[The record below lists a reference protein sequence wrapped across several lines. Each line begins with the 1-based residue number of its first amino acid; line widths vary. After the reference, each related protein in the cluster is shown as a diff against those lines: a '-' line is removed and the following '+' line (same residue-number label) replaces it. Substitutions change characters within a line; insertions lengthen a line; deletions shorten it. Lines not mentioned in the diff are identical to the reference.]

1 MKHKILLVLLLS
13 SMACI
18 TATAQKVSMDFRQV
32 KLAKVFDAITQ
43 QTGLTVAYSR
53 PTVNPDK
60 LVTVRAD
67 EEELAHV
74 LDRLLAGMG
83 VTYEISG
90 KKVYLKAKAA
100 SEATHQSGKVKKISG
115 VIVDEKGE
123 PVIGAS
129 IAVKGTSLG
138 TITNVDGEYTLMG
151 VPEKA
156 EVVIS
161 FIGYKTRTFSAGDKA
176 LANIT
181 LKEDSEL
188 LEEVVV
194 VGYGVQKKSDVSTS
208 ISSVKAEDIAKT
220 SASDFRQALAG
231 KMPGVQVTTPS
242 GDPEGN
248 VSIRVRG
255 ISTVNAG
262 SDPLYII
269 DGVPVERGFAN
280 LNNNDI
286 ESVEVLKD
294 ASSAAIYGSR
304 GSNGVIIITTKQGQ
318 SEKVKI
324 QYDGYYGIQ
333 NVSKKL
339 DMMNAYQFAEF
350 AKDGHDNAY
359 LDANPGASPDDPNG
373 MRPNSWERI
382 PTELFPYL
390 NGDRGLT
397 DTDWQDAIFRT
408 AGTQSH
414 NISVSGRGKTVGY
427 FVSANYYDK
436 EGVVILSLIHI

>member
-255 ISTVNAG
+255 ISTVN
-262 SDPLYII
+262 
-269 DGVPVERGFAN
+269 
-280 LNNNDI
+280 NDI

-382 PTELFPYL
+382 HFPYC
-390 NGDRGLT
+390 RY
-397 DTDWQDAIFRT
+397 A
-408 AGTQSH
+408 
-414 NISVSGRGKTVGY
+414 KP
-427 FVSANYYDK
+427 
-436 EGVVILSLIHI
+436 

>member
-208 ISSVKAEDIAKT
+208 IS
-220 SASDFRQALAG
+220 
-231 KMPGVQVTTPS
+231 
-242 GDPEGN
+242 
-248 VSIRVRG
+248 
-255 ISTVNAG
+255 
-262 SDPLYII
+262 
-269 DGVPVERGFAN
+269 
-280 LNNNDI
+280 
-286 ESVEVLKD
+286 
-294 ASSAAIYGSR
+294 
-304 GSNGVIIITTKQGQ
+304 
-318 SEKVKI
+318 
-324 QYDGYYGIQ
+324 
-333 NVSKKL
+333 
-339 DMMNAYQFAEF
+339 
-350 AKDGHDNAY
+350 
-359 LDANPGASPDDPNG
+359 
-373 MRPNSWERI
+373 
-382 PTELFPYL
+382 
-390 NGDRGLT
+390 
-397 DTDWQDAIFRT
+397 
-408 AGTQSH
+408 
-414 NISVSGRGKTVGY
+414 
-427 FVSANYYDK
+427 
-436 EGVVILSLIHI
+436 

>member
-1 MKHKILLVLLLS
+1 MHTAVLRSIPINSLLS
-13 SMACI
+13 G
-18 TATAQKVSMDFRQV
+18 Q
-32 KLAKVFDAITQ
+32 
-43 QTGLTVAYSR
+43 
-53 PTVNPDK
+53 DK
-60 LVTVRAD
+60 
-67 EEELAHV
+67 EELSDV
-74 LDRLLAGMG
+74 LNRLLSGMN
-83 VTYEISG
+83 VAYEISG
-90 KKVYLKAKAA
+90 KKVYLKAKNS
-100 SEATHQSGKVKKISG
+100 SEAAGQGGKMKRISG
-115 VIVDEKGE
+115 IIVDEKGE

-138 TITNVDGEYTLMG
+138 TITNVDGEYTLAG

-176 LANIT
+176 LANII

-280 LNNNDI
+280 LNN
-286 ESVEVLKD
+286 
-294 ASSAAIYGSR
+294 
-304 GSNGVIIITTKQGQ
+304 
-318 SEKVKI
+318 KI
-324 QYDGYYGIQ
+324 
-333 NVSKKL
+333 
-339 DMMNAYQFAEF
+339 
-350 AKDGHDNAY
+350 
-359 LDANPGASPDDPNG
+359 
-373 MRPNSWERI
+373 
-382 PTELFPYL
+382 
-390 NGDRGLT
+390 
-397 DTDWQDAIFRT
+397 
-408 AGTQSH
+408 
-414 NISVSGRGKTVGY
+414 
-427 FVSANYYDK
+427 
-436 EGVVILSLIHI
+436 

>member
-1 MKHKILLVLLLS
+1 M
-13 SMACI
+13 
-18 TATAQKVSMDFRQV
+18 
-32 KLAKVFDAITQ
+32 
-43 QTGLTVAYSR
+43 
-53 PTVNPDK
+53 
-60 LVTVRAD
+60 
-67 EEELAHV
+67 
-74 LDRLLAGMG
+74 
-83 VTYEISG
+83 
-90 KKVYLKAKAA
+90 
-100 SEATHQSGKVKKISG
+100 
-115 VIVDEKGE
+115 
-123 PVIGAS
+123 
-129 IAVKGTSLG
+129 
-138 TITNVDGEYTLMG
+138 
-151 VPEKA
+151 
-156 EVVIS
+156 
-161 FIGYKTRTFSAGDKA
+161 
-176 LANIT
+176 
-181 LKEDSEL
+181 
-188 LEEVVV
+188 V

-318 SEKVKI
+318 TEKVKI

-339 DMMNAYQFAEF
+339 DMMNAYQLRSLPRTVMTTPIWMPIREF
-350 AKDGHDNAY
+350 
-359 LDANPGASPDDPNG
+359 
-373 MRPNSWERI
+373 RP
-382 PTELFPYL
+382 T
-390 NGDRGLT
+390 T
-397 DTDWQDAIFRT
+397 RT
-408 AGTQSH
+408 ACVPT
-414 NISVSGRGKTVGY
+414 RGNV
-427 FVSANYYDK
+427 FPPNC
-436 EGVVILSLIHI
+436 SLT

>member
-1 MKHKILLVLLLS
+1 M
-13 SMACI
+13 
-18 TATAQKVSMDFRQV
+18 
-32 KLAKVFDAITQ
+32 
-43 QTGLTVAYSR
+43 
-53 PTVNPDK
+53 
-60 LVTVRAD
+60 
-67 EEELAHV
+67 

-115 VIVDEKGE
+115 IIVDEKGE

-220 SASDFRQALAG
+220 SASDFRQALA
-231 KMPGVQVTTPS
+231 
-242 GDPEGN
+242 
-248 VSIRVRG
+248 
-255 ISTVNAG
+255 
-262 SDPLYII
+262 LYII

-304 GSNGVIIITTKQGQ
+304 GSNGVIIITT
-318 SEKVKI
+318 
-324 QYDGYYGIQ
+324 
-333 NVSKKL
+333 
-339 DMMNAYQFAEF
+339 
-350 AKDGHDNAY
+350 
-359 LDANPGASPDDPNG
+359 
-373 MRPNSWERI
+373 
-382 PTELFPYL
+382 
-390 NGDRGLT
+390 
-397 DTDWQDAIFRT
+397 
-408 AGTQSH
+408 
-414 NISVSGRGKTVGY
+414 
-427 FVSANYYDK
+427 
-436 EGVVILSLIHI
+436 

>member
-1 MKHKILLVLLLS
+1 MKHKILLVLLFS

-67 EEELAHV
+67 KEELSDV
-74 LDRLLAGMG
+74 LNRLLSGMN
-83 VTYEISG
+83 VAYEISG
-90 KKVYLKAKAA
+90 KKVYLKAKNS
-100 SEATHQSGKVKKISG
+100 SEAAGQGGKMKRISG
-115 VIVDEKGE
+115 IIVDEKGE

-138 TITNVDGEYTLMG
+138 TITNVDGEYTLAG

-176 LANIT
+176 LANII

-231 KMPGVQVTTPS
+231 KCR
-242 GDPEGN
+242 EC
-248 VSIRVRG
+248 R
-255 ISTVNAG
+255 
-262 SDPLYII
+262 
-269 DGVPVERGFAN
+269 
-280 LNNNDI
+280 
-286 ESVEVLKD
+286 
-294 ASSAAIYGSR
+294 
-304 GSNGVIIITTKQGQ
+304 
-318 SEKVKI
+318 
-324 QYDGYYGIQ
+324 
-333 NVSKKL
+333 
-339 DMMNAYQFAEF
+339 
-350 AKDGHDNAY
+350 
-359 LDANPGASPDDPNG
+359 
-373 MRPNSWERI
+373 
-382 PTELFPYL
+382 
-390 NGDRGLT
+390 
-397 DTDWQDAIFRT
+397 
-408 AGTQSH
+408 
-414 NISVSGRGKTVGY
+414 
-427 FVSANYYDK
+427 
-436 EGVVILSLIHI
+436 